1 MDGYFP
7 YVLLFVGVFAGAL
20 VSGFAGFAFSAVA
33 GAFLL
38 HVMPPIEAV
47 PLMMACSIM
56 VQGAS
61 LVILRGSMRWRGS
74 LGYIMGGALG
84 IPPAIY
90 MLHHIDT
97 WTFRVGFGVFL
108 AAYSAYMFCRP
119 TVAFL
124 RDVQS
129 GPRDAAVGFAGGVI
143 GGLTAMPGALPTIWC
158 DLRGLA
164 KDHQRG
170 LVQPFIAT
178 MQCVALALLV
188 SAGGFSS
195 RVLVHFVV
203 TLPALVAGT
212 ALGII
217 LFGRVD
223 QTSFRRVTLAILFA
237 GGVALVL

>member
-1 MDGYFP
+1 MNDYFA
-7 YVLLFVGVFAGAL
+7 YGLVTVGVFAGAL

-38 HVMPPIEAV
+38 HVMPPVEAV

-61 LVILRGSMRWRGS
+61 LVTLRNSMRWRGS
-74 LGYIMGGALG
+74 LGYIAGGALG

-90 MLHHIDT
+90 LLHHVDT
-97 WTFRVGFGVFL
+97 WTFRVGFGAFL
-108 AAYSAYMFCRP
+108 VAYAAYMFFRP
-119 TVAFL
+119 TVACL
-124 RDVQS
+124 RGVQS
-129 GPRDAAVGFAGGVI
+129 RLRDAAVGFAGGVV

-164 KDHQRG
+164 KEHQRG
-170 LVQPFIAT
+170 LVQPFIAV
-178 MQCVALALLV
+178 MQCAALALLA

-195 RVLVHFVV
+195 GVLVNLVV
-203 TLPALVAGT
+203 TLPALAAGT

-223 QTSFRRVTLAILFA
+223 QATFRRIILAILFA
-237 GGVALVL
+237 GGIALVL

>member
-7 YVLLFVGVFAGAL
+7 YALLFVGIFAGAL

-61 LVILRGSMRWRGS
+61 LVILRSSMRWRGS

-90 MLHHIDT
+90 LLHHADA

-119 TVAFL
+119 GGAYL

-129 GPRDAAVGFAGGVI
+129 RLRDTAVGFAGGMI

-178 MQCVALALLV
+178 MQCASLALLA
-188 SAGGFSS
+188 SAGGVPF
-195 RVLVHFVV
+195 RVLIDLVV

-223 QTSFRRVTLAILFA
+223 QTWFRRVTLAILFA